1 MNSIDKIITFAKDNE
16 CSDIHVTSGTGIC
29 LRRFGALQ
37 RINTPDFPDYN
48 YDEPILSMIQKEKDL
63 EIYKNGK
70 DLDFAYETENNIRCR
85 VNLYHQQGRYA
96 ASLRVMG
103 DSIPILEEMLLPV
116 KTLKSLAEQPR
127 GLVLVTGP
135 TGSGKSTTLAA
146 IIEYINRTK
155 SEHIITIEDPIEFVY
170 TESKSIIHQRC
181 VGSDTESFADALRSA
196 LREDP
201 DIILVGELR
210 DHETISA
217 ALNAAETGHLVF
229 GTLHTTSAA
238 ESVSRIINAF
248 PPHGQAQVRTQL
260 ASVLKGIITQQLLP
274 LKDGTG
280 RIAATEILIG
290 TDAVLNMIR
299 QDKTYQVESN
309 MQSGQ
314 AFGMHTLNMDL
325 IRLVETG
332 KISEEVAIH
341 CSSSPS
347 SLPFSLPE
355 PKEEEPK
362 SDPMDSIMGY

>member
-1 MNSIDKIITFAKDNE
+1 MNSIDKIISFAKDNE
-16 CSDIHVTSGTGIC
+16 CSDIHITSGNGIC
-29 LRRFGALQ
+29 LRRFGSLQ
-37 RINTPDFPDYN
+37 RANTTNYPDNNF
-48 YDEPILSMIQKEKDL
+48 DEPILSMIQKEKD
-63 EIYKNGK
+63 IQAYKDGR
-70 DLDFAYETENNIRCR
+70 DLDFAYETANGIRCR

-103 DSIPILEEMLLPV
+103 DRIPVLDEMELPN
-116 KTLKSLAEQPR
+116 KTLKSLADQPR

-146 IIEYINRTK
+146 IIEYINQNK
-155 SEHIITIEDPIEFVY
+155 AEHIITIEDPIEFVY
-170 TESKSIIHQRC
+170 TEAQSIIHQRS
-181 VGSDTESFADALRSA
+181 VGEDTESFATALRSA

-238 ESVSRIINAF
+238 DSVSRIINAF

-260 ASVLKGIITQQLLP
+260 ASVLRGVVTQQLLP

-355 PKEEEPK
+355 PKEEETRP
-362 SDPMDSIMGY
+362 DPMGAFGY